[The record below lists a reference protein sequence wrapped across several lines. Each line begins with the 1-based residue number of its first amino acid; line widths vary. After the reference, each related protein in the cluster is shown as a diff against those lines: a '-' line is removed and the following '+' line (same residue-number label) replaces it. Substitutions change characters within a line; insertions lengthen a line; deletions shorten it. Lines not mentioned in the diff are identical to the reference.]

1 MAGSSPHFTAQQ
13 VIDAIT
19 QGHTPTGAASIL
31 KCDPNTIRNY
41 AERYPTVKAALLEHR
56 RQIVDIAE
64 LGLRA
69 AVTRGEPWAVAFALK
84 TLARETYSERIEH
97 AGTDGGPVE
106 IVLSWGDAAA
116 TDN

>member
-1 MAGSSPHFTAQQ
+1 MGTHQRYKPQQ
-13 VIDAIT
+13 VIDAIG

-31 KCDPNTIRNY
+31 KCDPDTVRRY
-41 AERYPTVKAALLEHR
+41 ADRYPTVKAALLEHR
-56 RQIVDIAE
+56 KQIVDIAE

-97 AGTDGGPVE
+97 AGPDGGAVE
-106 IVLSWGDAAA
+106 IVLSWGDAASTA
-116 TDN
+116 D